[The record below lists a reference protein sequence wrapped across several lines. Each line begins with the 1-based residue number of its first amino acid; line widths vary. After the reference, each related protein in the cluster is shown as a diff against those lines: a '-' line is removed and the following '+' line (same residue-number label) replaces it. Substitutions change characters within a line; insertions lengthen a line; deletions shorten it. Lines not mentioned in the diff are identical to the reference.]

1 MSRPPGE
8 ARGFGKTVQTARL
21 ERGWSQTQ
29 LAEQAGISRPTIS
42 RIELGEEPSMRT
54 ARRLV
59 NALDLTIE
67 LVPGSD
73 V

>member
-8 ARGFGKTVQTARL
+8 ARGFGKTVQAARL

-29 LAEQAGISRPTIS
+29 LADQAGVSRPTVS

-54 ARRLV
+54 ARRLM
-59 NALDLTIE
+59 NALDLTVE
-67 LVPGSD
+67 LAPD
-73 V
+73 DD